1 MTNCPAVGCDL
12 VVLNS
17 FNVFFVFFLGRLW
30 LRSRRRCRPLIG
42 RSVARSSCTSKCP
55 WTTYWTLHCSTAP
68 LSKLLWKWHP
78 PRTYWVTQSLLKGL
92 AGKFKEN
99 GGCSSSMCL
108 NREVWSSKEEQHYEE
123 VVGDIE
129 KSDVEQLLV
138 GITLICLLVSLKSPG
153 SIGRGPSPGMFN
165 RKWVAWVMSMIS
177 LAQVGPYQ
185 FLFGWL
191 GIEWAME
198 ALG

>member
-42 RSVARSSCTSKCP
+42 RSVARPSCTSKCP

-99 GGCSSSMCL
+99 GGCSSGL
-108 NREVWSSKEEQHYEE
+108 KFKRGAALWRSSRRHRK
-123 VVGDIE
+123 VGRRAVAGGYNVDLFVGEFEITR
-129 KSDVEQLLV
+129 KYWQGAISGDVQ
-138 GITLICLLVSLKSPG
+138 
-153 SIGRGPSPGMFN
+153 
-165 RKWVAWVMSMIS
+165 
-177 LAQVGPYQ
+177 
-185 FLFGWL
+185 
-191 GIEWAME
+191 
-198 ALG
+198 